1 VTPRERAPDLAPL
14 AVLQQ
19 HLDDPEVSE
28 IMVLH
33 DGSVWTETPDG
44 LAPTG
49 RIGGDDVALCLELL
63 ARTTGRRLDLLS
75 PVLDC
80 ALADGTRVC
89 AVIEPV
95 AHGGPILSVRR
106 FRRSIIPLAAF
117 GSPGTVADVARLVD
131 ERRNVLVSGATST
144 GKTSLLS
151 SVSRL
156 FGERERI
163 VCAEDT
169 AELRFVHPHVVRLQ
183 TRPAGVDGRGE
194 VTLQHLVRASLRLR
208 PDRLVVGEVRG
219 AEAIDMLL
227 ALASG
232 HRGCWSTVH
241 ARSAADAVGRIRS
254 LVLRDAPQWSG
265 AAVDDLVDNSVDAVV
280 HLDRDTAGRRRIT
293 GILERDESR
302 RLVTARPS

>member
-1 VTPRERAPDLAPL
+1 MTVREHTTDLDPL
-14 AVLQQ
+14 AAFQH

-33 DGSVWTETPDG
+33 GGAVWIETPDG
-44 LAPTG
+44 LVPSG
-49 RIGGDDVALCLELL
+49 RIDADEVGLCLELL
-63 ARTTGRRLDLLS
+63 ARTSGRRLDLLS

-80 ALADGTRVC
+80 VLADGTRIC
-89 AVIEPV
+89 AVIPPV
-95 AHGGPILSVRR
+95 AHGGPVLSVRR
-106 FRRSIIPLAAF
+106 FRRSILPLAAF
-117 GSPGTVADVARLVD
+117 GSPTTAAVVGRLVE

-144 GKTSLLS
+144 GKTSLVS

-156 FGERERI
+156 FAEHERV

-219 AEAIDMLL
+219 SEAIDMLL
-227 ALASG
+227 ALAAG
-232 HRGCWSTVH
+232 HRGCWATVH
-241 ARSAADAVGRIRS
+241 ARSAPDAVGRIRS
-254 LVLRDAPQWSG
+254 LVLRDAPQWSDS
-265 AAVDDLVDNSVDAVV
+265 AVDDLVENSVDAVV
-280 HLDRDTAGRRRIT
+280 HLDRDPDGRRRIT
-293 GILERDESR
+293 GILERDDDR
-302 RLVTARPS
+302 RLVPVRPS